1 MPQTELIANGK
12 RHGIAMTDYVRER
25 IRDRKI
31 TPAVVADVLAANV
44 HQHANEMLA
53 QGTVVQQRP
62 FWPVALIFL
71 GGALTL
77 CWMALLGWLAGWAIG
92 IW

>member
-1 MPQTELIANGK
+1 MAQTELIADGK

-53 QGTVVQQRP
+53 QGTSREDVVTWVQTVRQVFQERMM
-62 FWPVALIFL
+62 
-71 GGALTL
+71 GALQH
-77 CWMALLGWLAGWAIG
+77 A
-92 IW
+92 